1 MLLFTSQYLLLA
13 FSATPLLPSPP
24 SQSSPLIQNFNPSSK
39 SSSVPR
45 SAVAQMTAADS
56 DDCEGGDCDVN
67 EQDERDVL
75 AARIEQVRTHS
86 GTTLCK
92 AVALRETLVPGQRL
106 RMTAPPQLVELFT
119 SSTMPIVLISLQAN
133 GRHSMRGVEATL
145 EGPPAYRPVVPGI
158 HPEGTADIVI
168 AAGRVCELAGAV
180 QGAGLSVTRPCRVRW
195 LYLDAGFSKEAPPP
209 ASIVERSEAI
219 GVRVSDWMDLVRRA
233 CRERTPN
240 HLQTVLADLGSM
252 PPPERPEAR
261 ALWVAGLL
269 NPSPPLGASSSK
281 KVAVFGETVAPE
293 IRPSALEAGS
303 VEARLSTIEAG
314 LAESFRRL
322 RKMVAADD
330 AEYKIPVE
338 KKRE

>member
-1 MLLFTSQYLLLA
+1 M
-13 FSATPLLPSPP
+13 
-24 SQSSPLIQNFNPSSK
+24 
-39 SSSVPR
+39 
-45 SAVAQMTAADS
+45 
-56 DDCEGGDCDVN
+56 
-67 EQDERDVL
+67 
-75 AARIEQVRTHS
+75 
-86 GTTLCK
+86 
-92 AVALRETLVPGQRL
+92 
-106 RMTAPPQLVELFT
+106 
-119 SSTMPIVLISLQAN
+119 
-133 GRHSMRGVEATL
+133 
-145 EGPPAYRPVVPGI
+145 
-158 HPEGTADIVI
+158 
-168 AAGRVCELAGAV
+168 

-195 LYLDAGFSKEAPPP
+195 LYLDADFTRRP
-209 ASIVERSEAI
+209 AACEHCGRSEAI

-269 NPSPPLGASSSK
+269 NPSPPLGVVVEESRR
-281 KVAVFGETVAPE
+281 VWETVAPE